1 MNQSQRSLSSATTE
15 EGNETKNVPGDGVQR
30 SRTASVERGS
40 NVLYSENAPS
50 TTGSHYHSSRSK
62 IADYFLVE
70 LNPRRADIIL
80 IVCGFV
86 GGLVDGLS
94 FNAWGSFSSMQTG
107 NTVFIALGVSGQPE
121 YPAYLWAKS
130 LIALTVFLLSNVFFI
145 HLSRALNPL
154 RRSTLIIS
162 FGLQT
167 AAIIV
172 AASVV
177 QAGIVSPKPEDPRAP
192 IEWMQILPI
201 TLLAFQAAGQ
211 ICASRLL
218 AFDEIPTVV
227 LTTLLCDLLV
237 DTKLYTRPWSS
248 NPKRNR
254 RIAAF
259 LALFTGAMTAGGLS
273 KTTSMASS
281 LWLAVALKGA
291 ITLSWFVWKD
301 TSESGTPKQDS
312 PV

>member
-1 MNQSQRSLSSATTE
+1 MRSLSSATTE
-15 EGNETKNVPGDGVQR
+15 EGNDTKNLPGEGVQR
-30 SRTASVERGS
+30 SQTASVDNGTALPYPGTAVS
-40 NVLYSENAPS
+40 A
-50 TTGSHYHSSRSK
+50 TGTGNDSSSSK
-62 IADYFLVE
+62 LSQYLLTE
-70 LNPRRADIIL
+70 LNPRHADIIL
-80 IVCGFV
+80 IICGFV

-130 LIALTVFLLSNVFFI
+130 LIALTVFLLGNIFFI
-145 HLSRALNPL
+145 HLSRALTPL
-154 RRSTLIIS
+154 RRSTLILS

-167 AAIIV
+167 ACLIV
-172 AASVV
+172 AAAVV
-177 QAGIVSPKPEDPRAP
+177 QAGIVNPKPENPRAP
-192 IEWMQILPI
+192 IQWMQILPI

-211 ICASRLL
+211 IVASRLL

-237 DTKLYTRPWSS
+237 DTKLYTRPWSA

-259 LALFTGAMTAGGLS
+259 LALFIGAMTAGGLA

-281 LWLAVALKGA
+281 LWLAVGLKGT
-291 ITLSWFVWKD
+291 ITLSWFVWRG
-301 TSESGTPKQDS
+301 TSDSKTPKQDS